1 MGFGAVRGIAAAA
14 IAACIAGTAAAAGTP
29 PHLGEAG
36 LEGYRD
42 FQVQSRHKAFAV
54 APGGAWSWRADL
66 PTAAEAGDAALRDCA
81 EHTEQQCVLYA
92 VDDETVFDR
101 KAWTKLWGPYRTRAE
116 AARSPVG
123 KRRGER
129 FPDLA
134 VTDPSGKPIKISD
147 LRGKVVLLHFWG
159 TWCPPCRR
167 EMPEL
172 QALVRAL
179 AGASDI
185 RPVLLQM
192 REDAR
197 TARSWA
203 DARHIRLPLYDSGA
217 GEGGDALTLSDGSRI
232 GDRELATVFPTTF
245 VLDKHG
251 IVLFSHQGPVSG
263 WLDYLPFLRDAA
275 ERSGKL
281 N

>member
-1 MGFGAVRGIAAAA
+1 MSMRSGAILGIAAACFA
-14 IAACIAGTAAAAGTP
+14 GAAVAAGTP
-29 PHLGEAG
+29 PHLAEAG

-42 FQVQSRHKAFAV
+42 FLVQSPHKAFAV
-54 APGGAWSWRADL
+54 APGGAWSWRAER
-66 PTAAEAGDAALRDCA
+66 PTAAEAGDAALQDCA

-92 VDDETVFDR
+92 VDDRTVFD
-101 KAWTKLWGPYRTRAE
+101 KKGWTGLWGPYRTRPE
-116 AARSPVG
+116 AARSAVG

-134 VTDPSGKPIKISD
+134 VSDPAGKPVKLSD

-172 QALVRAL
+172 QALGQAL
-179 AGASDI
+179 AGTSDI
-185 RPVLLQM
+185 RLVLLQM
-192 REDAR
+192 REDAF

-203 DARHIRLPLYDSGA
+203 EMQHLRLPLYDSGVGA
-217 GEGGDALTLSDGSRI
+217 GGDALTLGDGSRI
-232 GDRELATVFPTTF
+232 GDRELARVFPTTF

-263 WLDYLPFLRDAA
+263 WLDYLPLLRDAA